1 MGGLLRSENEFF
13 SRKTK
18 KLIKNENLGQII
30 GKKKWPIHTQEVDK
44 ILYNESLVLGYYFIL
59 IKGLH
64 PKKNPQK
71 TLGEKKAN
79 LAIVKGTI

>member
-18 KLIKNENLGQII
+18 KIIKNENLGQII
-30 GKKKWPIHTQEVDK
+30 GKTKWPIHTQEVDK

-59 IKGLH
+59 H
-64 PKKNPQK
+64 PKKS
-71 TLGEKKAN
+71 TKKNTRGKKEAN
-79 LAIVKGTI
+79 LAIVKETI